1 MTKSCAVCGDTFT
14 TTHRQQQHCSQT
26 CGQRARVNKDPRQH
40 RRISRLGGKATAIVV
55 RRERDREWA
64 AKYPGVPL
72 DVLRT
77 IRTQAYSAGWN
88 RGNRL
93 GYAQGWEA
101 CAQTMRGRV
110 RAA

>member
-1 MTKSCAVCGDTFT
+1 MIKSCALCGDTFT
-14 TTHRQQQHCSQT
+14 TTHSQQRHCSQT
-26 CGQRARVNKDPRQH
+26 CGQRSRVNRNRRQH
-40 RRISRLGGKATAIVV
+40 RQISRLGGKATAIVV
-55 RRERDREWA
+55 RQQRDREWA
-64 AKYPGVPL
+64 TAYPGVPL

-101 CAQTMRGRV
+101 CAKAMGRRV
-110 RAA
+110 A

>member
-1 MTKSCAVCGDTFT
+1 
-14 TTHRQQQHCSQT
+14 
-26 CGQRARVNKDPRQH
+26 
-40 RRISRLGGKATAIVV
+40 
-55 RRERDREWA
+55 
-64 AKYPGVPL
+64 VPL

-77 IRTQAYSAGWN
+77 IREQAYSAGWN

-101 CAQTMRGRV
+101 CAQTQRGRV

>member
-1 MTKSCAVCGDTFT
+1 MIKSCAVCGNTFQ
-14 TTHRQQQHCSQT
+14 TTHSQQRHCSQT
-26 CGQRARVNKDPRQH
+26 CAQRARTKRDRLQH
-40 RRISRLGGKATAIVV
+40 RQISRLGGKATAIVV
-55 RRERDREWA
+55 RQQRDREWIK
-64 AKYPGVPL
+64 KYPGVPL

-101 CAQTMRGRV
+101 CAKTQRGRV

>member
-1 MTKSCAVCGDTFT
+1 VRKSCARCGHAFT
-14 TTHRQQQHCSQT
+14 TSHAKQQHCSQT
-26 CGQRARVNKDPRQH
+26 CAQRTRAHRDRIQH
-40 RRISRLGGKATAIVV
+40 RQISRLGGKATAIVV
-55 RRERDREWA
+55 RRQWDREWA

-77 IRTQAYSAGWN
+77 IREQAYSAGWN

-101 CAQTMRGRV
+101 CAQTQRGRV